1 LFIFYI
7 FHFKAYRPL
16 KPDCLYFELYCIF
29 PGHPVTRSHP
39 VNRRAMQIKISLFM
53 CILRNRGRTAS
64 YPTAPSQIPA
74 CGITA
79 PGSSDLLTYALTNI
93 ILFDIPRSEVCMV
106 DPAFLI
112 RPIEFPVYASCGS
125 FDGMSILPS
134 HATLGTGG
142 WLNLTRWRLSL
153 YKKRQTCLAHW
164 ILIIGHSMLLLRPRS
179 WRPHPAEAC
188 RATACR
194 ELPSGPRGSSRAGPR
209 VPISGCRR
217 PHVVC
222 L

>member
-1 LFIFYI
+1 MS
-7 FHFKAYRPL
+7 
-16 KPDCLYFELYCIF
+16 E
-29 PGHPVTRSHP
+29 
-39 VNRRAMQIKISLFM
+39 Q
-53 CILRNRGRTAS
+53 
-64 YPTAPSQIPA
+64 APQ
-74 CGITA
+74 
-79 PGSSDLLTYALTNI
+79 
-93 ILFDIPRSEVCMV
+93 RHVV
-106 DPAFLI
+106 DPFVLASDFLTSSPPAHAI
-112 RPIEFPVYASCGS
+112 TRLNCFRRMRTSLRPIEFPVYASCGS
-125 FDGMSILPS
+125 FDGMSILPN

-194 ELPSGPRGSSRAGPR
+194 ELPSGPRGLSRAGPR